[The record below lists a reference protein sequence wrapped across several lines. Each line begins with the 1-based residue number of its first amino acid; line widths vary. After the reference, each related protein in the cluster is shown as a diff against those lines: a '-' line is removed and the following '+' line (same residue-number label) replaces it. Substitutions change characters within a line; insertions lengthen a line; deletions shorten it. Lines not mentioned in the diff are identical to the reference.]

1 MDAFLAVTSKREV
14 REYADRP
21 LTDGAVQRILEA
33 GRIAGSSRNRQQR
46 SFVVVDDPDL
56 RERLAEAVYA
66 PGNLRGAALVVAVVA
81 AKGGGPVAF
90 DVGRAAQNM
99 MLAAWNEGIGSC
111 PNGMSDP
118 DAVAQLL
125 RLGQDEQPV
134 IVLTFGYPARARDP
148 NQHSPEAWIALADRK
163 PFDEVVRRA

>member
-1 MDAFLAVTSKREV
+1 VDAFLAVASKREV
-14 REYADRP
+14 RQYTDRP
-21 LTDGAVQRILEA
+21 LPDDAVHRILEA

-56 RERLAEAVYA
+56 RRRLAQSVYA
-66 PGNLRGAALVVAVVA
+66 PDNVRGAALVVVIVA
-81 AKGGGPVAF
+81 SQGGGTVAF

-99 MLAAWNEGIGSC
+99 MLVAWNEGIGSC

-125 RLGQDEQPV
+125 GLEQNERPV
-134 IVLTFGYPARARDP
+134 IVLTFGYPVRTRDP
-148 NQHSPEAWIALADRK
+148 NTRSPEEWIIRADRK
-163 PFDEVVRRA
+163 PLDKVVRRL